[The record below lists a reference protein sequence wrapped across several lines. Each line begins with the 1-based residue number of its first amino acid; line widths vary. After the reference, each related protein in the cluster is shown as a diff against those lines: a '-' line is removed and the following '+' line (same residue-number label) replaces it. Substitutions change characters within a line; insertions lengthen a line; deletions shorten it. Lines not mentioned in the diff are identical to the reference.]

1 MYTRDLPEKSG
12 WVIESFPTTLNQAQ
26 VRRLVYLL
34 IMCIMSSCVQLLD
47 KALSGFEPPAP
58 PPKLATMLAG
68 VQGHYLLI
76 PKPIPSTLVSNMC
89 IIIT

>member
-1 MYTRDLPEKSG
+1 M
-12 WVIESFPTTLNQAQ
+12 
-26 VRRLVYLL
+26 
-34 IMCIMSSCVQLLD
+34 MSPYIQLLD

-76 PKPIPSTLVSNMC
+76 PKPIPSTEVSNPYA
-89 IIIT
+89 